1 MSSSFQ
7 RDVFIN
13 KIFDS
18 AKKDKNIIF
27 ISADFG
33 APALDKF
40 RENLPDQFIHSGISE
55 QHMIDL
61 AAGLALSG
69 KKVYVYAMAPFIT
82 LRCLEQ
88 IKCSLAMMNLPVTII
103 AVGVGLGYADAGPT
117 HYLTEDIACMKS
129 IVGLD
134 IYSPSDKLSTE
145 FVASKTLDDP
155 KLRVIRLERHSLED
169 IYKNSKFNKNGF
181 CKINQG
187 SKIAILSYGH
197 LLHRAVT
204 AVRELSDEGVD
215 VSLFD
220 IYSIKPI
227 PNTLKDNLKNIE
239 NIITYEE
246 QCLSGG
252 FGSSILDYLNDNSIN
267 IKLSRLGLPD
277 RYYFENGGR
286 ELLLDQYQL
295 SIKNLKG
302 LAIKLLN

>member
-1 MSSSFQ
+1 M
-7 RDVFIN
+7 
-13 KIFDS
+13 
-18 AKKDKNIIF
+18 
-27 ISADFG
+27 
-33 APALDKF
+33 KF
-40 RENLPDQFIHSGISE
+40 RKSGF
-55 QHMIDL
+55 
-61 AAGLALSG
+61 
-69 KKVYVYAMAPFIT
+69 Y
-82 LRCLEQ
+82 
-88 IKCSLAMMNLPVTII
+88 
-103 AVGVGLGYADAGPT
+103 
-117 HYLTEDIACMKS
+117 
-129 IVGLD
+129 
-134 IYSPSDKLSTE
+134 
-145 FVASKTLDDP
+145 DP

-252 FGSSILDYLNDNSIN
+252 FGSSILDYLNDNTLNISFQSGFRLSEFNEFEDEQYFKLTFSIISN
-267 IKLSRLGLPD
+267 NNWFIK
-277 RYYFENGGR
+277 EN
-286 ELLLDQYQL
+286 E
-295 SIKNLKG
+295 
-302 LAIKLLN
+302 